1 MLIFDIKRY
10 AINDGPGIRITIF
23 LKGCPLSCVWCHNP
37 EGVSP
42 RQNKL
47 YTISRCIACKRCIG
61 ACPHGALSES
71 DHGIVTDVSK
81 CTLCGK
87 CALICPA
94 RAMEMSAKNMT
105 LEQVMKEIE
114 KEKPFFEPI
123 ATGENGTSQRGGVTV
138 CGGEPLMHP
147 DDLLS
152 ILVACGRENIHRVVD
167 TTLYASPETVKK
179 VASECE
185 LFLVDLKMMDSEKH
199 KRYCGVP
206 NEIIHS
212 NIALLADLGKD
223 FIIRIPLVEGINA
236 DEENIRTSAKF
247 LAGVEKWKSPQV
259 EILPYHDIAK
269 GKHTRMGTI
278 YNPEGIPMS
287 TPDST
292 KIAQCISIFAE
303 YGIEARS

>member
-37 EGVSP
+37 EGISP

-47 YTISRCIACKRCIG
+47 YTVNRCIACKKCITS
-61 ACPHGALSES
+61 CPQEALSET
-71 DHGIVTDVSK
+71 DNGIATDTAK
-81 CTLCGK
+81 CILCGK
-87 CALICPA
+87 CAQVCPA

-114 KEKPFFEPI
+114 KEKIFFEPI
-123 ATGENGTSQRGGVTV
+123 AGGENEVSERGGVTI

-147 DDLLS
+147 EDLLS
-152 ILVACGRENIHRVVD
+152 ILSACGNEGIHRVVD
-167 TTLYASPETVKK
+167 TTLYANPETVRK
-179 VASECE
+179 VAAECE
-185 LFLVDLKMMDSEKH
+185 LLLVDLKMMDSARH

-212 NIALLADLGKD
+212 NIRLLADMGKD
-223 FIIRIPLVEGINA
+223 FIIRIPLIEGINA
-236 DEENIRTSAKF
+236 DEENIRSSAEF
-247 LAGVEKWKSPQV
+247 LAELVKWKSPLV

-269 GKHTRMGTI
+269 GKHTRLGTT
-278 YNPEGIPMS
+278 YNPEGIPMA
-287 TPDST
+287 TPDSA
-292 KIAQCISIFAE
+292 KIAQCISIFRE